1 MVFKSWKL
9 YYQRRCNY
17 GYVSSI
23 IGIALSYAFYK
34 YKEDVPSQVKIQMQ
48 ERQIKSQESDN
59 KMLNDLVDRLYK
71 KIGTLETELKE
82 LKK

>member
-1 MVFKSWKL
+1 MAMFPVFMI
-9 YYQRRCNY
+9 
-17 GYVSSI
+17 GVI

-48 ERQIKSQESDN
+48 ERQIKSRESDN

-71 KIGTLETELKE
+71 KIETLETELKE
-82 LKK
+82 SKK

>member
-1 MVFKSWKL
+1 MAMFPIFMIGV
-9 YYQRRCNY
+9 
-17 GYVSSI
+17 I

-34 YKEDVPSQVKIQMQ
+34 YKEDVPSQVKIKMQ

-71 KIGTLETELKE
+71 KIEKLETELKE

>member
-1 MVFKSWKL
+1 MAMFPIFMIGV
-9 YYQRRCNY
+9 
-17 GYVSSI
+17 VV
-23 IGIALSYAFYK
+23 GIALSYAFYK
-34 YKEDVPSQVKIQMQ
+34 FKEDVPSTIKIEMQ
-48 ERQIKSQESDN
+48 ERQIKQQDSDN

>member
-1 MVFKSWKL
+1 MTMFPVFMI
-9 YYQRRCNY
+9 
-17 GYVSSI
+17 GVI

-48 ERQIKSQESDN
+48 ERQIKLQESDN

-71 KIGTLETELKE
+71 KIETLETELKE

>member
-1 MVFKSWKL
+1 MAMFPIFMIGLV
-9 YYQRRCNY
+9 
-17 GYVSSI
+17 V
-23 IGIALSYAFYK
+23 GIAVSYAFYK
-34 YKEDVPSQVKIQMQ
+34 FKQDVPSNVKIQMQ

-71 KIGTLETELKE
+71 KIDALEAELKE

>member
-1 MVFKSWKL
+1 MVMFPAFMT
-9 YYQRRCNY
+9 
-17 GYVSSI
+17 GVI

-71 KIGTLETELKE
+71 KIETLETKLKE

>member
-1 MVFKSWKL
+1 MAMFPIFIIGV
-9 YYQRRCNY
+9 
-17 GYVSSI
+17 I

-48 ERQIKSQESDN
+48 ERQIKSQENDN

-71 KIGTLETELKE
+71 KIEKLETELKE

>member
-1 MVFKSWKL
+1 MAMFPVFMI
-9 YYQRRCNY
+9 
-17 GYVSSI
+17 GVI

-48 ERQIKSQESDN
+48 ERQIKQQDGDN

-71 KIGTLETELKE
+71 KIATLETELKE

>member
-1 MVFKSWKL
+1 MAMFPIFMIGV
-9 YYQRRCNY
+9 
-17 GYVSSI
+17 I

-34 YKEDVPSQVKIQMQ
+34 YKEDVPSQVKIKMQ

-71 KIGTLETELKE
+71 KIEKLETELKE
-82 LKK
+82 RKK

>member
-1 MVFKSWKL
+1 MTMFPVFMI
-9 YYQRRCNY
+9 
-17 GYVSSI
+17 GVI

-34 YKEDVPSQVKIQMQ
+34 YREDTPSQVKIQMQ
-48 ERQIKSQESDN
+48 ERQIKSQENDN

-71 KIGTLETELKE
+71 KIDTLETKLKE

>member
-1 MVFKSWKL
+1 MAMFPVFMI
-9 YYQRRCNY
+9 
-17 GYVSSI
+17 GVI

-34 YKEDVPSQVKIQMQ
+34 YKEDVPSQVKIEMQ

-71 KIGTLETELKE
+71 KIETLETELKE

>member
-1 MVFKSWKL
+1 MAMFPAFMTGV
-9 YYQRRCNY
+9 
-17 GYVSSI
+17 I
-23 IGIALSYAFYK
+23 IGIALSYALYK
-34 YKEDVPSQVKIQMQ
+34 YKEDTPSQVKIQMQ

-71 KIGTLETELKE
+71 KIETLETELKE

>member
-1 MVFKSWKL
+1 MAMFPIFMIGV
-9 YYQRRCNY
+9 
-17 GYVSSI
+17 I

-48 ERQIKSQESDN
+48 ERQIKSRESDN

-71 KIGTLETELKE
+71 KIETLETELKE
-82 LKK
+82 SKK

>member
-1 MVFKSWKL
+1 MAMFPVFMI
-9 YYQRRCNY
+9 
-17 GYVSSI
+17 GVI

-48 ERQIKSQESDN
+48 ERQIESQESDN

-71 KIGTLETELKE
+71 KIKTLETELKE

>member
-1 MVFKSWKL
+1 MTMFPVFMI
-9 YYQRRCNY
+9 
-17 GYVSSI
+17 GVI

-34 YKEDVPSQVKIQMQ
+34 YKEDTPSQVKIQMQ
-48 ERQIKSQESDN
+48 ERQIKSQENDN

-71 KIGTLETELKE
+71 KIETLETKLKE

>member
-1 MVFKSWKL
+1 MTMLPIFMIGV
-9 YYQRRCNY
+9 
-17 GYVSSI
+17 I

-34 YKEDVPSQVKIQMQ
+34 YKEDVLSQVKIQMQ
-48 ERQIKSQESDN
+48 ERQIKQQDSDN

-71 KIGTLETELKE
+71 KIETLETELKE

>member
-1 MVFKSWKL
+1 MAMFPVFMI
-9 YYQRRCNY
+9 
-17 GYVSSI
+17 GVI

-48 ERQIKSQESDN
+48 ERQIKQQDSDN

-71 KIGTLETELKE
+71 KIGTLEAELKE

>member
-1 MVFKSWKL
+1 MAMFPAFMTGV
-9 YYQRRCNY
+9 
-17 GYVSSI
+17 I

-34 YKEDVPSQVKIQMQ
+34 YKEDTPSQVKIQMQ
-48 ERQIKSQESDN
+48 EKQIKSQESDN

-71 KIGTLETELKE
+71 KIETLETELKE

>member
-1 MVFKSWKL
+1 MAMFPIFVI
-9 YYQRRCNY
+9 
-17 GYVSSI
+17 GVI

-34 YKEDVPSQVKIQMQ
+34 YKEDVPSQVKIKMQ

-71 KIGTLETELKE
+71 KIEKLETELKE

>member
-1 MVFKSWKL
+1 MAMFPIFMIGV
-9 YYQRRCNY
+9 
-17 GYVSSI
+17 I

-34 YKEDVPSQVKIQMQ
+34 YKEDVPSQVKIQTQ

-71 KIGTLETELKE
+71 KIEKLETELKE

>member
-1 MVFKSWKL
+1 MAMFPIFMIGVI
-9 YYQRRCNY
+9 
-17 GYVSSI
+17 V
-23 IGIALSYAFYK
+23 GIALSYAFYK
-34 YKEDVPSQVKIQMQ
+34 YKEDVPSQVKIKMQ

-71 KIGTLETELKE
+71 KIEKLETELKE